1 MPPEEPCTRSAD
13 RGLGA
18 EADPLADIGQL
29 ERRIEEGETQ
39 LTKVRN
45 QRAATLVV
53 LMGGSVSLIF
63 LGSRWFL
70 DKGLFGVTPAVAALL
85 LFAGLNAWRISRDNK
100 RERELEAALEEY
112 RDKKAQLDRSLK
124 DEE

>member
-1 MPPEEPCTRSAD
+1 MDARSRD
-13 RGLGA
+13 G
-18 EADPLADIGQL
+18 DL

-39 LTKVRN
+39 LTKVRS

-53 LMGGSVSLIF
+53 LIGGSVSLIC

-70 DKGLFGVTPAVAALL
+70 DKGLFGVAPAVAALL
-85 LFAGLNAWRISRDNK
+85 LFVGLNAWRISRDNK

-112 RDKKAQLDRSLK
+112 RDKKAQLERSLK